1 MEKAF
6 AKKKNWAETPTPRI
20 HTEQSRF
27 MIRLLQNEFEK
38 GVWKE
43 FKLTNRIRLH

>member
-6 AKKKNWAETPTPRI
+6 AKKKNWAETPRI
-20 HTEQSRF
+20 HTERSRC
-27 MIRLLQNEFEK
+27 MIWLFKNEIEK

-43 FKLTNRIRLH
+43 FIN